1 MLNGSGGVIL
11 FGIDREYYSVLPKGN
26 YFLEETKK
34 ESRERVKKI
43 ISLIYP
49 RIKMDEEVLVSF
61 VPVAKD

>member
-49 RIKMDEEVLVSF
+49 RIKMD
-61 VPVAKD
+61 